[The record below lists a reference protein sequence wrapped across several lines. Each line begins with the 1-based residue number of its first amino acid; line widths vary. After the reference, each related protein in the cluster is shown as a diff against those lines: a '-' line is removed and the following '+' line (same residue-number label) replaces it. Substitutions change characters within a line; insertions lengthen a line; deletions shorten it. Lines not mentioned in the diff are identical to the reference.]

1 MMNEIVSGIGGI
13 SIYSSNARRLA
24 EWYHTHFGIECEYNE
39 IEDAYY
45 HEFYQRDYNESSKI
59 TRLIWAIRQQ
69 SEGSSQSRQF
79 FMVSYRVED
88 LDQFLSRVKSSGVAV
103 LKVEDR
109 QYARLAW
116 IEDLD
121 GNRLE
126 LFQDKA
132 LLSPPEDIAPSY

>member
-1 MMNEIVSGIGGI
+1 MSEIVYGISGII
-13 SIYSSNARRLA
+13 IYSANARRLA

-39 IEDAYY
+39 TEDSYY
-45 HEFYQRDYNESSKI
+45 HEFYQRDYYESSKI

-69 SEGSSQSRQF
+69 SEGSLKSRQAF
-79 FMVSYRVED
+79 LVSYRVED
-88 LDQFLSRVKSSGVAV
+88 LDQFLNRLKSSGVAV

-109 QYARLAW
+109 QNARLAW
-116 IEDLD
+116 IEDPD

-132 LLSPPEDIAPSY
+132 LLAPPEDIAPSY